1 MSGGEAHVYRLA
13 LAVGQYVRVVVAQ
26 RGIDVVVRL
35 FGPDGREI
43 VEVDS
48 PTGTQGEEV
57 VSHVADATGTYRL
70 EVRPLEKE
78 APPGRY
84 EIRIEELRQADE
96 QDRTRVAAQRAL
108 AQAELLR
115 AQGTAES
122 LRQAI
127 AKYEEAARLFQ
138 ALGDRRQAAMC
149 FFVVGAS
156 FIRLGEYRNA
166 LDSFLRALPLFQAL
180 EDRQNEGRTLIGIGW
195 VYDAL
200 GERQKAL
207 EYYGQALPIHRAVGN
222 RAGEATT
229 LNNIGLVYDDLGE
242 RQKALEY
249 FGQALPIRRAV
260 GDRAGEATTL
270 NNIGFVYYALG
281 ERQKALEYC
290 GQALPIFRAVGN
302 REGEAVVLGNLA
314 VLKRAL
320 GDLAEARA
328 HLEGAL
334 RLLES
339 LRAAAP
345 GPELR
350 ASFFASN

>member
-1 MSGGEAHVYRLA
+1 MDAKRRPAWLRVGLVGLALVWAAPEVGRSSVWRHAEQEPSKAPQQEGELVPGAPVEREMRGGDAHVYRLA

-156 FIRLGEYRNA
+156 FISLGEYRNA

-180 EDRQNEGRTLIGIGW
+180 RDRQNEGRTLIGIGR
-195 VYDAL
+195 VYDA
-200 GERQKAL
+200 
-207 EYYGQALPIHRAVGN
+207 
-222 RAGEATT
+222 
-229 LNNIGLVYDDLGE
+229 LGE

-249 FGQALPIRRAV
+249 FGQALSIRR
-260 GDRAGEATTL
+260 
-270 NNIGFVYYALG
+270 
-281 ERQKALEYC
+281 
-290 GQALPIFRAVGN
+290 
-302 REGEAVVLGNLA
+302 
-314 VLKRAL
+314 
-320 GDLAEARA
+320 
-328 HLEGAL
+328 
-334 RLLES
+334 
-339 LRAAAP
+339 
-345 GPELR
+345 
-350 ASFFASN
+350 